1 MHLITAIVPPHGRNA
16 AIARMD
22 RIIVLSQGRIV
33 EQGRPDELVEQNG
46 LFARLWKRQ
55 TDGFIAKE
63 VS

>member
-1 MHLITAIVPPHGRNA
+1 
-16 AIARMD
+16 MD